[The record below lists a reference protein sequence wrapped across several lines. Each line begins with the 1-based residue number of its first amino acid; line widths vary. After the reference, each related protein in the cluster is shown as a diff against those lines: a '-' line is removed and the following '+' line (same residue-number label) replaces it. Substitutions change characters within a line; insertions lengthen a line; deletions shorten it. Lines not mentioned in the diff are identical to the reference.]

1 MVVAISNSLFIA
13 QSVLKLTYRIQ
24 SLRQQQQQREH
35 QSRDG
40 KYFVTDKNKGKEI
53 FISIFIPRAIERY
66 VNIMI

>member
-1 MVVAISNSLFIA
+1 MVVTISNSLFIA

-24 SLRQQQQQREH
+24 LLRQQQQREH

-53 FISIFIPRAIERY
+53 FISVFIPRAIERY